1 MENATPERTM
11 AAFFNWPRA
20 LSFSPLRELLG
31 NELLARADPDYA
43 VGAGSKYRVPA
54 HTVER
59 VMLNLN
65 ARAPALPLGWNR
77 PPFVQNAADTFIGY
91 LLLDALVGNTDR
103 HHENWGVVRLPE
115 GTMHLAPTFDHA
127 SSLGRNLLDEERSE
141 RLRTKDHNRTVEAFA
156 SRATSALYR
165 TETDIKPHAPLYA
178 FCEAAIWNRFAAL
191 GWLSVLD
198 ALTDRETDIIIS
210 DVPPDRISD
219 AAARFA
225 HRLVSINKR
234 NLLALKKEL
243 E

>member
-77 PPFVQNAADTFIGY
+77 PPFVQMQQTRSSAIFFSIPKAAQILFQSGAALEAVASQSRPTFI
-91 LLLDALVGNTDR
+91 
-103 HHENWGVVRLPE
+103 E
-115 GTMHLAPTFDHA
+115 
-127 SSLGRNLLDEERSE
+127 
-141 RLRTKDHNRTVEAFA
+141 
-156 SRATSALYR
+156 
-165 TETDIKPHAPLYA
+165 
-178 FCEAAIWNRFAAL
+178 
-191 GWLSVLD
+191 
-198 ALTDRETDIIIS
+198 
-210 DVPPDRISD
+210 
-219 AAARFA
+219 
-225 HRLVSINKR
+225 
-234 NLLALKKEL
+234 
-243 E
+243 